1 VRTQEQK
8 QSFLKA
14 VADWENHY
22 GKKIESKKETG
33 WVFSDLKRA
42 RSMLLKALPNTF
54 HFLDDPRFLEHQI
67 WRKDISVL

>member
-42 RSMLLKALPNTF
+42 RSMLLKACLTPF
-54 HFLDDPRFLEHQI
+54 ISWMIREFLEHQLGGNG
-67 WRKDISVL
+67 R